1 MRVRLRRGRSRHPA
15 REPVG
20 GRLSSPEDDLFLEE
34 SSTSAGSG
42 EARRA
47 RKHGAGE
54 GRSSPGWFWSAA
66 VAVGMVVLV
75 VGVAG
80 VKGWA
85 DLKSSRARADELRQ
99 ELLEVEESVRSLE
112 IRIRELGPEGR
123 LLEKVAR
130 EEVGLIGPD
139 EVLVLLPEDDGS

>member
-1 MRVRLRRGRSRHPA
+1 MRIRLRRGRSRHPA

-20 GRLSSPEDDLFLEE
+20 GRFSAPEEE
-34 SSTSAGSG
+34 AVPSEPRRTSNSH
-42 EARRA
+42 ETRT
-47 RKHGAGE
+47 
-54 GRSSPGWFWSAA
+54 SPGWFWSAT

-85 DLKSSRARADELRQ
+85 DLKSSRTRADELRL
-99 ELLEVEESVRSLE
+99 ELQQVEESVRSLE
-112 IRIRELGPEGR
+112 TRIRELGPDGR

-130 EEVGLIGPD
+130 EELGLIGPD
-139 EVLVLLPEDDGS
+139 EVLILLPPDDAP

>member
-1 MRVRLRRGRSRHPA
+1 MEGASA
-15 REPVG
+15 
-20 GRLSSPEDDLFLEE
+20 
-34 SSTSAGSG
+34 TSGTP
-42 EARRA
+42 RA
-47 RKHGAGE
+47 SNASE
-54 GRSSPGWFWSAA
+54 NRSSPGWFWSAA

-99 ELLEVEESVRSLE
+99 ELREVEDSVRFLE
-112 IRIRELGPEGR
+112 ERIHELGPEGR

-130 EEVGLIGPD
+130 EELGLIGPD
-139 EVLVLLPEDDGS
+139 EVLVLLPAESGS

>member
-20 GRLSSPEDDLFLEE
+20 GRLSAPEEE
-34 SSTSAGSG
+34 AITGKPRRTSSSS
-42 EARRA
+42 ENRA
-47 RKHGAGE
+47 
-54 GRSSPGWFWSAA
+54 SPGWFWSAT

-85 DLKSSRARADELRQ
+85 DLKSSRTRAEELRR
-99 ELLEVEESVRSLE
+99 ELQQVEESVQTLQS
-112 IRIRELGPEGR
+112 RIRELGPDGR

-130 EEVGLIGPD
+130 EELGLIGPD
-139 EVLVLLPEDDGS
+139 EVLILLPPEDGS

>member
-1 MRVRLRRGRSRHPA
+1 MRVKLRRGRSRHPA

-20 GRLSSPEDDLFLEE
+20 GRLSTSEE
-34 SSTSAGSG
+34 EFVHDESTVAAGGS
-42 EARRA
+42 EKRARRNQS
-47 RKHGAGE
+47 RQE
-54 GRSSPGWFWSAA
+54 RSAPGWFWSAT

-99 ELLEVEESVRSLE
+99 ELRQVEESIRSLN
-112 IRIRELGPEGR
+112 IRIRELGPDGR

-130 EEVGLIGPD
+130 EEVGLIGSD
-139 EVLVLLPEDDGS
+139 EVLVLLPEGDGS